1 MGDDALTS
9 RSEEPG
15 ATRQK
20 AASSSASDSSFSGIG
35 SSSVGRRT
43 CMSRNLSKRDGGR
56 GLGGGG
62 RTVSGSDVG
71 AVPPPAGL
79 TRYWPPRRLRTS
91 AGGGASTTL
100 DNAAG
105 HSAVLFAVVD
115 GAVGEDGDLTG
126 GGGCSLGGAGRS
138 GDVLAGAG
146 VERSFGDPT
155 GLFVFAAAGVF
166 GGGVI
171 DSATSFSGVPIGVSG
186 TGVLGLRAGKGGG
199 GQAVFGG
206 CVGGERTGGG
216 GCTTARVSP
225 LRRPLG
231 TSGASSGL
239 AGQLD
244 VGLEA
249 PELVGCGEEMRR
261 PMEMLVLEEA
271 ASGDASAEV
280 PALEELRCLWKRH
293 ASALCR

>member
-1 MGDDALTS
+1 
-9 RSEEPG
+9 
-15 ATRQK
+15 
-20 AASSSASDSSFSGIG
+20 
-35 SSSVGRRT
+35 
-43 CMSRNLSKRDGGR
+43 MSRNLSKRDGGR

-62 RTVSGSDVG
+62 RTVSGSNVG
-71 AVPPPAGL
+71 AVPPAAGL
-79 TRYWPPRRLRTS
+79 TRCWPPRRLRTS

-105 HSAVLFAVVD
+105 HSAAPTLFAVVD

-146 VERSFGDPT
+146 LERSFGDPP
-155 GLFVFAAAGVF
+155 GLFVFVFAAAGVF

-171 DSATSFSGVPIGVSG
+171 DLTTSFSGVPIGDSG
-186 TGVLGLRAGKGGG
+186 TGVLGLRAGNGGG
-199 GQAVFGG
+199 GQAAFGG

-225 LRRPLG
+225 LGRPLG
-231 TSGASSGL
+231 TSGASSGLAGL